1 MKKTALIDWIAA
13 TIPTRFETPQTLA
26 NYLEGIF
33 PTPSDTYILSKP
45 LHGYKVAII
54 EPLGIM
60 CMTAGTEKMG
70 AHVVLSGSTL
80 NNLSSAGFPREKAL
94 ENLIN
99 IGSRFSRID
108 LAIDVRDGH
117 IKPKQLYAALE
128 QGSATTKAR
137 NYRIIEDGRLGG
149 QTLYLGSPTSEKM
162 IRMYDKAAEQRQS
175 GDWLRVE
182 SQLTGSLADRAAK
195 AVLAHGIGAVATGVI
210 DDFVQ
215 WDERGWNEI
224 ISGEIAGIESSTRK
238 ITNTKR
244 WLLDIVSK
252 SIADVTMTDSDFPQE
267 LWERVTEELRRM
279 ELRKLK

>member
-13 TIPTRFETPQTLA
+13 TIPTRFETPQSLA
-26 NYLEGIF
+26 NYLEGVF
-33 PTPSDTYILSKP
+33 PTPSDTYVLTKP

-54 EPLGIM
+54 EPLGVM
-60 CMTAGTEKMG
+60 CMTAGSEKMG

-80 NNLSSAGFPREKAL
+80 NNLSTAGFPREKAL

-108 LAIDVRDGH
+108 LAIDVRDGR

-137 NYRIIEDGRLGG
+137 SYRIIEDGRLGG

-162 IRMYDKAAEQRQS
+162 IRMYDKAAEQKQA

-182 SQLTGSLADRAAK
+182 SQLTGGLADRAAK
-195 AVLAHGIGAVATGVI
+195 AVLDHGIGAVATGVI

-215 WDERGWNEI
+215 WDEQGWKAI
-224 ISGEIAGIESSTRK
+224 ISGVVAGIDPSARK
-238 ITNTKR
+238 LTNTRR
-244 WLLDIVSK
+244 WLLDIVAK
-252 SIADVTMTDSDFPQE
+252 SIADVTLTDSDFPQE
-267 LWERVTEELRRM
+267 LWERVAEELRKM
-279 ELRKLK
+279 ELRKLS